1 MQVFYAPDISGNSFV
16 LDENESRH
24 CVKVLRLGKSDV
36 VKLIDGKGNLYE
48 GVIIEP
54 NPKACV
60 INISNVIKD
69 YQQRPYRL
77 HLVVSPLKNP
87 ERFDWLIEKCVEI
100 GVDEI
105 TPVICN
111 KTEKMS
117 IRKERVESIIISAMK
132 QSLKATL
139 TVLNPVTGFRE
150 MISQNRSGLK
160 LIAHCSDKYERKS
173 IMQVYKGEKE
183 ILFLIGPEGDFT
195 GDEIQEAVSKGFV
208 SVHLGS
214 SRLRTET
221 AAIAACLSIYL
232 LNQ

>member
-1 MQVFYAPDISGNSFV
+1 MQVFYAPDISGNSCV

-24 CVKVLRLGKSDV
+24 CAKVLRLCKSDI

-60 INISNVIKD
+60 ININNVIKD

>member
-77 HLVVSPLKNP
+77 HLAVSPLKNP
-87 ERFDWLIEKCVEI
+87 ERFDWLVEKCVEI

-139 TVLNPVTGFRE
+139 TVLNPVTYFSE
-150 MISQNRSGLK
+150 IISQNRSGPK
-160 LIAHCSDKYERKS
+160 LIAHCSDEYERES
-173 IMQVYKGEKE
+173 IMQAYRGEKE

-195 GDEIQEAVSKGFV
+195 GDEIQKAVSKGFV
-208 SVHLGS
+208 SVHLGT